1 MNKTTTTKG
10 NDMSAKNPNT
20 RHETREEW
28 LHRFTNT
35 FARPL
40 FARAGYTV
48 PHQLSLSMGFPSKG
62 KRGKAIGEC
71 WSSKAVD
78 GSVHAIIIRS
88 TLSDGARIAD
98 VLLHEIVHATVGVDK
113 KHGACFKACAL
124 AIGLEGKMR
133 ATVAGEELA
142 SKIAAWID
150 AHGNIPHNAIKA
162 DAKTT
167 SKKQTTRMI
176 KVSCPE
182 CGYTCRTTRK
192 WIDKGTPLCPVEDC
206 PNYGVRM
213 DAEG

>member
-1 MNKTTTTKG
+1 MREDHDMNKHIAKG
-10 NDMSAKNPNT
+10 NDMP
-20 RHETREEW
+20 ETREEW
-28 LHRFTNT
+28 LHRFTND

-40 FARAGYTV
+40 FADAGYTV
-48 PHQLSLSMGFPSKG
+48 PDKLSLSMGFPSKG

-78 GSVHAIIIRS
+78 GDVHAIIIRS
-88 TLSDGARIAD
+88 TLADGARIAD
-98 VLLHEIVHATVGVDK
+98 VLLHEIVHATVGVNQ
-113 KHGACFKACAL
+113 KHGARFKECAL
-124 AIGLEGKMR
+124 AIGLAGPMR

-142 SKIAAWID
+142 SKIAEWITENGD
-150 AHGNIPHNAIKA
+150 IPHNAIKA

-167 SKKQTTRMI
+167 TKKQTTRMI

-206 PNYGVRM
+206 TNYGVRM